1 MLHKKPSP
9 LLDQSTESSL
19 TATATAIAAKDLPA
33 LMDNI
38 YRYERHIFDL
48 TRPLYLVGRDALL
61 RKINPKPGE
70 KVLEV
75 GVGTARN
82 LLKLHARAPDAKYF
96 GVDVSQLMLEVA
108 AKKIAVKAPSIVL
121 KLTLNQPETYLPLFD
136 QNEGFDHV
144 LISFCLTMIPDP
156 IPVLESALKSL
167 KPGGNLWIVD
177 YYDRKGLPSLIDRI
191 LGKMMARYHVKFK
204 PAPIEYLTQAAGVL
218 KVEPFLYRVSYLLQF
233 TKS

>member
-1 MLHKKPSP
+1 MPRNQEDSAKPKIYAEITA
-9 LLDQSTESSL
+9 QNEFAASSN
-19 TATATAIAAKDLPA
+19 DLPA

-61 RKINPKPGE
+61 KKINPKASDR
-70 KVLEV
+70 VLEI

-82 LLKLHARAPDAKYF
+82 LLKLHARAPNALYF

-108 AKKIAVKAPSIVL
+108 AKKIALKAPSIVL
-121 KLTLNQPETYLPLFD
+121 KLALEQPNTYLPLFD
-136 QNEGFDHV
+136 QKEGFDHV

-156 IPVLESALKSL
+156 LPVLESALKSL

-177 YYDRKGLPSLIDRI
+177 YYDRKGLPPLVDRI
-191 LGKMMARYHVKFK
+191 LGKMMARYHVKYK
-204 PAPIEYLTQAAGVL
+204 PAPIEYLANAKGSL
-218 KVEPFLYRVSYLLQF
+218 KVEPYLYRVSYLLRF